1 MDSLLCH
8 TGQHIAGQHEKSAH
22 QACKKLFRALA
33 ADGALHARFLN
44 TLSLMEHIGSR
55 KIMASQPPD
64 GEVIQHLA
72 EETRHALFFKRLAER
87 RAGRTLNYADEDL
100 VAGPEA
106 RAYMQ
111 RLDGFIA
118 CNARG
123 RAAYLAMSLAIELR
137 ATWFYRLYETALEP
151 RLAGILA
158 EEQKHLADMRKALA
172 DLPAAPDLGA
182 ILAEEE
188 KLFTRLMAALLS
200 PL

>member
-64 GEVIQHLA
+64 SEVLQHLA
-72 EETRHALFFKRLAER
+72 EETRHALFFKRLAQR
-87 RAGRTLNYADEDL
+87 RAGRALAYSNEEL
-100 VAGPEA
+100 VAGPGA
-106 RAYMQ
+106 RAYLQ
-111 RLDGFIA
+111 RLNGVV
-118 CNARG
+118 ARRASG
-123 RAAYLAMSLAIELR
+123 RAAYLLKSLAIELR
-137 ATWFYRLYETALEP
+137 ATWFYRLYESALEP
-151 RLAGILA
+151 RLTGILA
-158 EEQKHLADMRKALA
+158 EEQKHLAGMQKALA
-172 DLPAAPDLGA
+172 ELPAPPDLDA